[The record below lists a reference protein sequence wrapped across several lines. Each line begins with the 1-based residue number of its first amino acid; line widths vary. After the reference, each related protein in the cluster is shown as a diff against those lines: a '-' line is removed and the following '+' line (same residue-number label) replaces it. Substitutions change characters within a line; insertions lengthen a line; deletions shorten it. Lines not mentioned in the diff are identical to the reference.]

1 MLPSQNI
8 DANNGNNHLEKKRN
22 AFRVCYR
29 ARVENYFKERYWNLK
44 RGRRGEGR
52 KFLEIRLEKLYS
64 ATFML
69 VR

>member
-1 MLPSQNI
+1 MLI
-8 DANNGNNHLEKKRN
+8 MEIIILKKKRN

-52 KFLEIRLEKLYS
+52 KFLEITLENLYS
-64 ATFML
+64 AAFML